1 MADQTF
7 NVKAGFFNSV
17 NQDREYYAEDMNR
30 PYKRLVSNGV
40 FATPEGTPS
49 TDLQVI
55 PGSGMVITVSAG
67 QGIFADKWFE
77 NETGLV
83 ITVPDNPSVN
93 PRIDSVLVQVD
104 ERQSGRVGN
113 IVYRTGNPSAN
124 PAEPD
129 INTVNGVTEY
139 RVASIYV
146 GPSVTSIGAENI
158 TDKRGSSDC
167 PWITSLIYQVDTSVL
182 FDQWEASYNK
192 YFEDQDQEF
201 TAYIAQ
207 QRQAWQDF
215 LETLTEDL
223 SVTTNVIVFTSEYVS
238 SAAVTSVPINI
249 ASYDPHTD
257 VLQVYINGLKA
268 GEGSRYSVN
277 AEGTAIDL
285 TAELSAG
292 QTVNFVVFKS
302 VIEAD
307 VASTVSLIRSIDQK
321 VSAFTADSGWMPLSL
336 IGGAEEYSESERPA
350 VRCIGD
356 RVYMRGTIKGSLSV
370 GTILSAIP
378 AEYRPS
384 IPHKWLSCAYSG
396 ANISSY
402 ILLEVNA
409 QGYLMIKAR
418 SGKYSSDDG
427 ISIATTFLASAGI
440 TSGDVFEFK
449 GSVNTYADL
458 PSSGVNAGDVYEVET
473 ADAAHGI
480 DAGDMVM
487 WNGSEWELY
496 STTISSSEIDSIIN
510 SIS

>member
-113 IVYRTGNPSAN
+113 IVYRTGNPAAN
-124 PAEPD
+124 PVEPD

-167 PWITSLIYQVDTSVL
+167 PWITSLIYQVDTSTL
-182 FDQWEASYNK
+182 FRQWESAYNN
-192 YFEDQDQEF
+192 YYDEQTTDFE
-201 TAYIAQ
+201 TYIAE
-207 QRQAWQDF
+207 QRQAWEAF
-215 LETLTEDL
+215 LQTLTDEL
-223 SVTTNVIVFTSEYVS
+223 TVTSNVIEFSSEYVTS
-238 SAAVTSVPINI
+238 GAVSTIPINI
-249 ASYDPHTD
+249 ASFDPDTD

-268 GEGSRYSVN
+268 VEGSRYTIN
-277 AEGTAIDL
+277 QAGTAIEL
-285 TAELSAG
+285 SAELSEG
-292 QTVNFVVFKS
+292 QVVHFVVFKS

-307 VASTVSLIRSIDQK
+307 LASTVTLIEELDDK
-321 VSAFTADSGWMPLSL
+321 LSAFMSDSGWVNLSL
-336 IGGAEEYSESERPA
+336 SNGAAAYVDSERPA
-350 VRCIGD
+350 VRCIGG
-356 RVYMRGTIKGSLSV
+356 RVYLRGTFKNAPNPE
-370 GTILSAIP
+370 TIIAALP
-378 AEYRPS
+378 VDYRPNV
-384 IPHKWLSCAYSG
+384 HHVWLSCAFVG
-396 ANISSY
+396 TAISSY
-402 ILLEVNA
+402 VLLEITA
-409 QGYLMIKAR
+409 EGYLMIKAR
-418 SGKYSSDDG
+418 SGEIAADAG
-427 ISIATTFLASAGI
+427 ISIATTFLAGA
-440 TSGDVFEFK
+440 
-449 GSVNTYADL
+449 
-458 PSSGVNAGDVYEVET
+458 
-473 ADAAHGI
+473 
-480 DAGDMVM
+480 
-487 WNGSEWELY
+487 
-496 STTISSSEIDSIIN
+496 
-510 SIS
+510 